1 MHRDQSNQN
10 APASSPNDE
19 PGRDRDRYVRSVINA
34 YCATP
39 GTTGR
44 ANRQDR
50 LLAAQLF
57 QRGVPL
63 LAVENALL
71 LASARRILRPPDALP
86 LPTIRSLNYFSQVI
100 EEVLVLNIGQDYF
113 RYIRLKLDRYLRL

>member
-1 MHRDQSNQN
+1 MHRDPSNQT
-10 APASSPNDE
+10 APAISSNDE
-19 PGRDRDRYVRSVINA
+19 PGRDCDRYVRSVLNA

-50 LLAAQLF
+50 LLATRLF
-57 QRGVPL
+57 QRGIPL

-71 LASARRILRPPDALP
+71 LASARRLFRPPDAHP

-100 EEVLVLNIGQDYF
+100 EEVLALNIGQDYF